1 MKINN
6 RNLVFHAEPWMRI
19 SIDSVTDAENRT
31 LGEYYDFDMGS
42 YSMIYAETTEQRVIL
57 ERQYKHG
64 LKELSLVFPE
74 GGLEQNESPLEGAKR
89 ELLEET
95 GYISHNWVQIGQF
108 VLNEDYGLGLCYMFK
123 ARGAFKVREPKS
135 GDLEDMEII
144 LMPPDEIF
152 RFILNGGIKSLGAV
166 AMASM
171 AANSKIWSYHP

>member
-1 MKINN
+1 MFLYCLRPAKQKREPINKKN
-6 RNLVFHAEPWMRI
+6 FEFPMGW
-19 SIDSVTDAENRT
+19 IDKN
-31 LGEYYDFDMGS
+31 
-42 YSMIYAETTEQRVIL
+42 ETPDNA
-57 ERQYKHG
+57 G
-64 LKELSLVFPE
+64 
-74 GGLEQNESPLEGAKR
+74 KR